1 MTKNSTMKIY
11 LLIAIGSI
19 LISCGTTKES
29 TKTTLE
35 ETTEVVNESIEST
48 TEPAEEVIEED
59 VNQEKN
65 MRITAQI
72 GEMKDGDPFKI
83 EGLKREG
90 NTLFI
95 SVSYGGGCGEHTFEM
110 NGSMAVMKS
119 MPPQRAIKL
128 THTNH
133 EDYCKAIVR
142 KTVEVDITALADA
155 PRKGS
160 KIILL
165 LDGWEERI
173 EYTFE

>member
-1 MTKNSTMKIY
+1 MKIY
-11 LLIAIGSI
+11 LLIALGSI

-29 TKTTLE
+29 TKTISE
-35 ETTEVVNESIEST
+35 ESTETATESIESS
-48 TEPAEEVIEED
+48 AETAKEAFEDD
-59 VNQEKN
+59 VNQEKT
-65 MRITAQI
+65 MKIKAQI
-72 GEMKDGDPFKI
+72 GEMKDGDPFQI
-83 EGLKREG
+83 EGVKREG
-90 NTLFI
+90 NTLLI

-142 KTVEVDITALADA
+142 KTIEVDITALADA
-155 PRKGS
+155 PREGS